1 MEGIQFSV
9 VIPAFNAAAS
19 IRASV
24 ESCLRQSLPPLE
36 VIVADDASMDGTADI
51 IRTHFGEAVHVIVL
65 PENVG
70 PAAARNA
77 GIATATGSF
86 IAFQD
91 ADDVWHPE
99 KLACIEKVLRAHP
112 EIDFLFHS
120 YTLGNLPA
128 DISAAL
134 LQPQRLPFWRLL
146 LGNVIATPCAVLRR
160 TDGLR
165 FNEQM
170 RHMEDYELFLRM
182 AATHGAWRIAAPL
195 TRLGRPVL
203 SAGGQSSERWKM
215 RMGEMRAW
223 RLFALENPSWRAAL
237 PFLFFCGAV
246 KHLLKAFRP
255 R

>member
-9 VIPAFNAAAS
+9 VIPAYNAAAS

-36 VIVADDASMDGTADI
+36 MIVVDDASTDGTADI
-51 IRTHFGEAVHVIVL
+51 IRTHFGEAVKLISL
-65 PENVG
+65 AENSG

-77 GIATATGSF
+77 GITAARGSF

-91 ADDVWHPE
+91 ADDIWHPE
-99 KLACIEKVLRAHP
+99 KLACVEQVLRAHP
-112 EIDFLFHS
+112 GIDFLFHS

-134 LQPQRLPFWRLL
+134 LQPQRLPLWRLL

-160 TDGLR
+160 TDDLR
-165 FNEQM
+165 FNEHM
-170 RHMEDYELFLRM
+170 RYMEDYELFLRM
-182 AATHGAWRIAAPL
+182 AAMHGAWRIAAPL

-203 SAGGQSSERWKM
+203 SAGGQSSNRWKM

-223 RLFALENPSWRAAL
+223 RNFIKGQPAYLTLFPCLV
-237 PFLFFCGAV
+237 LFSFV
-246 KHLLKAFRP
+246 KHVAKTVLR

>member
-9 VIPAFNAAAS
+9 VIPAYNAAAG

-24 ESCLRQSLPPLE
+24 ESCLHQSLPPLE
-36 VIVADDASMDGTADI
+36 VIVVDDASTDGTTNI
-51 IRTHFGEAVHVIVL
+51 VRTHFGEAVHLIVL

-77 GIATATGSF
+77 GIAAANGSF

-112 EIDFLFHS
+112 EIDFLFHA
-120 YTLGNLPA
+120 YTPGPA
-128 DISAAL
+128 DAGISEAML
-134 LQPQRLPFWRLL
+134 RPRLFPLWKLL
-146 LGNVIATPCAVLRR
+146 LRNVVATPCAVLRR
-160 TDGLR
+160 SSELR

-182 AATHGAWRIAAPL
+182 ATKHGAWRIAAPL

-203 SAGGQSSERWKM
+203 SEGGQSSDRLAM
-215 RMGEMRAW
+215 RMGERQAW
-223 RLFALENPSWRAAL
+223 RAFARFHPEWRAAL
-237 PFLFFCGAV
+237 PFLFFIGMV
-246 KHLLKAFRP
+246 KHMLKALLP